1 MKLLI
6 KIGGTLLDTP
16 ATRDSLARQ
25 IAAAAG
31 LNHQIVVVH
40 GGGKQITRFLDERGI
55 PSRFV
60 NGLRVTGPET
70 MDAVVKVLA
79 GTVNKQLVAALSEAG
94 ALPVGLCGLDA
105 GLVQAEAVSPELG
118 AVGRVTGSNP
128 ALLHLLV
135 KHGYLPVV
143 ACIGGNREGRL
154 FNINADQMA
163 AACARAFGADLLLFL
178 TDVGGVLDAAGQTI
192 ARLSTA
198 AARELVRS
206 GVAHGGMQAKLEAAS
221 AALHGGVA
229 RVRIVL
235 GGAESVVLKAVA
247 GEAIGT
253 ALEADTA
260 PVETP

>member
-6 KIGGTLLDTP
+6 KIGGTLLDAP

-40 GGGKQITRFLDERGI
+40 GGGKQITRFLEERGV

-79 GTVNKQLVAALSEAG
+79 GTVNKQLVAALAAAG

-105 GLVQAEAVSPELG
+105 GLVQAEAISPDLG

-143 ACIGGNREGRL
+143 ACLGGNRDGAL

-163 AACARAFGADLLLFL
+163 AAAARAFGTDLLLFL
-178 TDVGGVLDAAGQTI
+178 TDVGGVLDAEGQVIPRLTLAS
-192 ARLSTA
+192 ARD
-198 AARELVRS
+198 LVRS
-206 GVAHGGMQAKLEAAS
+206 GVAHGGMQAKLEAAAS
-221 AALHGGVA
+221 AVQGGVG
-229 RVRIVL
+229 RVRVVL
-235 GGAESVVLKAVA
+235 GSAESVVLKAVA

-253 ALEADTA
+253 ALEADLQTT
-260 PVETP
+260 ESS

>member
-6 KIGGTLLDTP
+6 KIGGTLLDAP

-25 IAAAAG
+25 IAAAVG

-40 GGGKQITRFLDERGI
+40 GGGKQITRFLEERGI
-55 PSRFV
+55 ASRFV

-70 MDAVVKVLA
+70 MDAVVKVLG
-79 GTVNKQLVAALSEAG
+79 GTVNKQLVAALADAG

-105 GLVQAEAVSPELG
+105 GLVQAQAVSPDLG

-143 ACIGGNREGRL
+143 ACIGGNPQGQL
-154 FNINADQMA
+154 FNINGDQMA
-163 AACARAFGADLLLFL
+163 SACARAYGADLLLFL
-178 TDVGGVLDAAGQTI
+178 TDVGGVLDASGQAI
-192 ARLSTA
+192 SRLTTA
-198 AARELVRS
+198 AAKALVAS
-206 GVAHGGMQAKLEAAS
+206 GVAHGGMQAKLEAAG
-221 AALHGGVA
+221 AAVEGGVG
-229 RVRIVL
+229 RVRIVP
-235 GGAESVVLKAVA
+235 GAAEAVVLKAVS

-253 ALEADTA
+253 AVEAS
-260 PVETP
+260 

>member
-6 KIGGTLLDTP
+6 KIGGTLLDAP
-16 ATRDSLARQ
+16 ETRESLARQ

-31 LNHQIVVVH
+31 LNHQVVVVH
-40 GGGKQITRFLDERGI
+40 GGGKQITHFLEERGI

-60 NGLRVTGPET
+60 HGLRVTGPET
-70 MDAVVKVLA
+70 MDAVVKVLG

-105 GLVQAEAVSPELG
+105 GLVQAERISPELG

-135 KHGYLPVV
+135 RHGYLPVV
-143 ACIGGNREGRL
+143 ACIGGGSGQL
-154 FNINADQMA
+154 FNINGDQMA

-178 TDVGGVLDAAGQTI
+178 TDVGGVRDSAGKTI
-192 ARLSTA
+192 ARLGGTA
-198 AARELVRS
+198 ARQLVAS
-206 GVAHGGMQAKLEAAS
+206 GVAHGGMQAKLEAAT
-221 AALHGGVA
+221 AAVQGGVG
-229 RVRIVL
+229 RVRIVP
-235 GGAESVVLKAVA
+235 GAAESVVLKAVA

-253 ALEADTA
+253 ALDPEAHLMEA
-260 PVETP
+260 P